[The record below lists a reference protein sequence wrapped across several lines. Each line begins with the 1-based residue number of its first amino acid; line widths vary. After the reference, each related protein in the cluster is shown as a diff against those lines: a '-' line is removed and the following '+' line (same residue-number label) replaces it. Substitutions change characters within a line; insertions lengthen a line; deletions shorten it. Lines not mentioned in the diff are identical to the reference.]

1 MLKNAS
7 FGENANEKSLY
18 FWRGRTMPE
27 TLRHFN
33 QNASAFQPKRFDVL
47 PKTLRRFL
55 KTPRR
60 FLKSPNCFWKRP
72 RWIAG
77 IPIFCLNPG
86 KYEKVV
92 SLVSPMHKWLIYRRP
107 VWTLTFHRAFTRFT
121 IITLV
126 ETCEGS
132 VNAQGSHGDAD
143 CQWVTCRWRREGT
156 CRTLF
161 LYPDYSNH
169 FSIHSAVPG

>member
-1 MLKNAS
+1 MFLKEKNHAGNAS
-7 FGENANEKSLY
+7 
-18 FWRGRTMPE
+18 T
-27 TLRHFN
+27 
-33 QNASAFQPKRFDVL
+33 FQPKRLDVF

-72 RWIAG
+72 RWIG
-77 IPIFCLNPG
+77 SIPIFYLNSE

-107 VWTLTFHRAFTRFT
+107 VWTLTFHRAFTGFT
-121 IITLV
+121 LITLV

-143 CQWVTCRWRREGT
+143 CQWVTCRWRRESRF
-156 CRTLF
+156 CILF
-161 LYPDYSNH
+161 FIGHQYIYLKNSKYN
-169 FSIHSAVPG
+169 